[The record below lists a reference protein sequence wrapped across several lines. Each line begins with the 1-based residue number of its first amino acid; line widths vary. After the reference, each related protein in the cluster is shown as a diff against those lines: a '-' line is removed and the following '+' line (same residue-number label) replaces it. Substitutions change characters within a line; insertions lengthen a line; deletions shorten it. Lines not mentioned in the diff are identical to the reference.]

1 MILEKAPYLNHFN
14 TILESLFLHYNLL
27 KTPCGTIILQQFD
40 SGSYLI
46 CSAMCVV
53 QNKNFV
59 LYKFTYPGIVTVCT
73 HTTFKTATYITRF
86 VIMYILENA
95 K

>member
-59 LYKFTYPGIVTVCT
+59 LYKFTYPGMSPYVPIQLSKLQRT
-73 HTTFKTATYITRF
+73 
-86 VIMYILENA
+86 LLDL
-95 K
+95 